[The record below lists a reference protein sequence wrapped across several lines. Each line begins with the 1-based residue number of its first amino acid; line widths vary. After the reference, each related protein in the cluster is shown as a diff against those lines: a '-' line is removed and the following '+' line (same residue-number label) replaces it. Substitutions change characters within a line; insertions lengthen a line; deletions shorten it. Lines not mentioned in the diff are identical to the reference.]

1 VPTARTLR
9 LNELLQRELSGLL
22 HQEFQ
27 AETVTITVTS
37 VDVAPDLR
45 SCKIFVAVTGDD
57 EQAEDRLRWLRRHA
71 AALRTTLSHR
81 IVLKHL
87 PALTFLPDT
96 ATLRGNRILAVLDEI
111 AAKENPARVGRP
123 GPGEA
128 GLSPDDTDDQ

>member
-1 VPTARTLR
+1 MPTARTLR

-27 AETVTITVTS
+27 AETVTVTVTS

-45 SCKIFVAVTGDD
+45 SCKIFVAVMGDD
-57 EQAEDRLRWLRRHA
+57 EQAEDRLRWLRRHSA
-71 AALRTTLSHR
+71 TLRTTLSQR

-111 AAKENPARVGRP
+111 AAKGKAA
-123 GPGEA
+123 PGEDPGETDPA
-128 GLSPDDTDDQ
+128 DDGTAAP